1 MPDICIDNQHV
12 RRPVAGSYNGFA
24 RLAICMQTPFV
35 GYLTSSFMLQGAL
48 LAIEIAGLSMLAGL
62 ILGLGLAL
70 LRLSR
75 SRVLSGLAWF
85 YIWFMRG
92 TPLLLQLVFI
102 FDVLPAV
109 GLTFNAFTTAVV
121 GFSLN
126 EAAFTAE
133 IIRGGITSVN
143 RSQSTAATALGMPPL
158 LTLRRIILP
167 QAMRAILPALAN
179 QTISLIKGTS
189 IASVIFVNELTFRAE
204 QIVAQNFRFFEV
216 FTAAG
221 VIYLVMTSAV
231 ALGQIAAER
240 RFDFMREDRAGLGQ
254 RVLLFLGRGPSPS
267 PVPSPMP
274 EPPRERLPVLIAGI
288 CRDIAGTEAGPSVV
302 CWNVQKSYGEREVL
316 KSIDLTVATGEVV
329 VIMGPSGSGK
339 STLLRLINHLEPV
352 DWGEITVHGSHVG
365 YEKIPGGGL
374 RPTRKLAQARA
385 KARIGMVFQHFNLFE
400 HLTAIENIIEAPVTV
415 YRQSEQEARSIA
427 LRLLAAVGLARHAN
441 HYPHQLSGGQ
451 QQRVAIARALA
462 VSPRVMLFD
471 EPTSALDPELVGEVL
486 AVIRGLA
493 EAGMTMVIVTHE
505 VRFARDV
512 ADRVLFMDGGVIV
525 EQGPPEEVLDRPVQ
539 ERTQRFLRMV
549 SKTEEAVV

>member
-1 MPDICIDNQHV
+1 MQFV
-12 RRPVAGSYNGFA
+12 R
-24 RLAICMQTPFV
+24 
-35 GYLTSSFMLQGAL
+35 YLTSSFLLQGAL
-48 LAIEIAGLSMLAGL
+48 LAVEIAELAMLVGLV
-62 ILGLGLAL
+62 LGLALAL

-75 SRVLSGLAWF
+75 SRILSGIAWL
-85 YIWFMRG
+85 YIWLMRG

-102 FDVLPAV
+102 FNVLPAV
-109 GLTFNAFTTAVV
+109 GLTFGSFTTAVV

-133 IIRGGITSVN
+133 IIRGGIVSVN
-143 RSQSTAATALGMPPL
+143 RNQSIAAAALGMPPW

-204 QIVAQNFRFFEV
+204 LIVAQNFRFFEV

-221 VIYLVMTSAV
+221 MIYLAMTSAV
-231 ALGQIAAER
+231 ALIQLAAER
-240 RFDFMREDRAGLGQ
+240 RFDFMREDGVGIRQRLLMLAGQGA
-254 RVLLFLGRGPSPS
+254 PSPK
-267 PVPSPMP
+267 PKAHP
-274 EPPRERLPVLIAGI
+274 EPPRENLPVLISSI
-288 CRDIAGTEAGPSVV
+288 CRDLASANEEPCVV
-302 CWNVQKSYGEREVL
+302 CRNVQKAYGEREVL
-316 KSIDLTVATGEVV
+316 KSIDMTVHNGEVV

-339 STLLRLINHLEPV
+339 STLLRLINHLERL
-352 DWGEITVHGSHVG
+352 DWGEITVHGNHVG
-365 YEKIPGGGL
+365 YTRIQGGAL
-374 RPTRKLAQARA
+374 RPTRRLAQARA
-385 KARIGMVFQHFNLFE
+385 DARIGMVFQHFNLFD
-400 HLTAIENIIEAPVTV
+400 HLTALDNVAEAPVTV
-415 YRQSEQEARSIA
+415 YRQSAGSSRTVA
-427 LRLLAAVGLARHAN
+427 LRLLAAVGLARHAS

-493 EAGMTMVIVTHE
+493 EAGMTMIIVTHE

-525 EQGPPEEVLDRPVQ
+525 EQGSAEQVLDRPVQ
-539 ERTQRFLRMV
+539 ERTRRFLRMV
-549 SKTEEAVV
+549 SKTDEAVEVAG

>member
-1 MPDICIDNQHV
+1 MPN
-12 RRPVAGSYNGFA
+12 N
-24 RLAICMQTPFV
+24 FV
-35 GYLTSSFMLQGAL
+35 TYLTSSFMLQGAL
-48 LAIEIAGLSMLAGL
+48 LALEIAGLAMAAGL

-75 SRVLSGLAWF
+75 SSVLSGIAWF

-109 GLTFNAFTTAVV
+109 GLTFGTFTTAVV

-133 IIRGGITSVN
+133 IIRGGILSVN

-189 IASVIFVNELTFRAE
+189 IASVIFVNELTLRAE
-204 QIVAQNFRFFEV
+204 QIVAQNFRFFQV

-221 VIYLVMTSAV
+221 LIYLTMTSAV
-231 ALGQIAAER
+231 AVAQLAAER
-240 RFDFMREDRAGLGQ
+240 RFDFMRDDRTGISG
-254 RVLLFLGRGPSPS
+254 RLLSIFGRSKPAEPAAE
-267 PVPSPMP
+267 PRP
-274 EPPRERLPVLIAGI
+274 EPPRERLPTLIAGI
-288 CRDIAGTEAGPSVV
+288 CRDLASTNAEPCVV
-302 CWNVQKSYGEREVL
+302 CRNVQKSYGTREVL
-316 KSIDLTVATGEVV
+316 KSIDMTVHTGEVV

-339 STLLRLINHLEPV
+339 STLLRLINHLEPLG
-352 DWGEITVHGSHVG
+352 WGEITVHGIHVG

-374 RPTRKLAQARA
+374 RPTRRLAQARA

-400 HLTAIENIIEAPVTV
+400 HLTTLENVIEAPVTV
-415 YRQSEQEARSIA
+415 YHEPPDDARAIG
-427 LRLLAAVGLARHAN
+427 LRLLAAVGLARHAE
-441 HYPHQLSGGQ
+441 HFPHQLSGGQ

-493 EAGMTMVIVTHE
+493 EAGMTMIIVTHE

-512 ADRVLFMDGGVIV
+512 ADRILFMDDGLIV
-525 EQGPPEEVLDRPVQ
+525 EQGAAEQVLDRPVQ
-539 ERTQRFLRMV
+539 ERTRRFLRMV
-549 SKTEEAVV
+549 NKIEEEIV

>member
-1 MPDICIDNQHV
+1 MPLHFI
-12 RRPVAGSYNGFA
+12 
-24 RLAICMQTPFV
+24 
-35 GYLTSSFMLQGAL
+35 GYLTSSFLLQGAL
-48 LAIEIAGLSMLAGL
+48 LAIEIAGLAMIVGL
-62 ILGLGLAL
+62 ILGLALAL

-75 SRVLSGLAWF
+75 SKILSGIAWF

-102 FDVLPAV
+102 FNVLPAV
-109 GLTFNAFTTAVV
+109 GLTFGSFTTAVV

-133 IIRGGITSVN
+133 IIRGGIVSVN
-143 RSQSTAATALGMPPL
+143 RSQSVAAAALGMPGW

-221 VIYLVMTSAV
+221 MIYLAMTSAI
-231 ALGQIAAER
+231 ALVQLGAER
-240 RFDFMREDRAGLGQ
+240 RFDFMREADTGIGGRLLAMAG
-254 RVLLFLGRGPSPS
+254 RTRPPT
-267 PVPSPMP
+267 PKPP
-274 EPPRERLPVLIAGI
+274 EPPRERLPDLIAGI
-288 CRDIAGTEAGPSVV
+288 CSDLATADGEPCVV
-302 CWNVQKSYGEREVL
+302 CRNVQKAYGEREVL
-316 KSIDLTVATGEVV
+316 KSIDMTVRSGEVV

-339 STLLRLINHLEPV
+339 STLLRLINHLEPL

-365 YEKIPGGGL
+365 YTKIPGGGM

-385 KARIGMVFQHFNLFE
+385 DARIGMVFQHFNLFD
-400 HLTAIENIIEAPVTV
+400 HLTVLDNVAEAPVTV
-415 YRQSEQEARSIA
+415 YRQSPTAARAIA
-427 LRLLAAVGLARHAN
+427 SRLLAAVGLARHAS

-493 EAGMTMVIVTHE
+493 EAGMTMIIVTHE

-525 EQGPPEEVLDRPVQ
+525 EQGAADQVRDRPVQ
-539 ERTQRFLRMV
+539 ERTRRFLRMV
-549 SKTEEAVV
+549 SKVDEAVA

>member
-1 MPDICIDNQHV
+1 MRWLLCQVINPMLIH
-12 RRPVAGSYNGFA
+12 F
-24 RLAICMQTPFV
+24 L
-35 GYLTSSFMLQGAL
+35 GYLTSSFLLQGAL
-48 LAIEIAGLSMLAGL
+48 LALEIAGLAMVAGL
-62 ILGLGLAL
+62 FLGLGLAL

-75 SRVLSGLAWF
+75 SAILSGIAWF

-109 GLTFNAFTTAVV
+109 GLTFGTFTTAVV

-133 IIRGGITSVN
+133 IIRGGIVSVN
-143 RSQSTAATALGMPPL
+143 RSQSTAAAALGMPPL

-204 QIVAQNFRFFEV
+204 QVVAQNFRFFEV
-216 FTAAG
+216 FSAAG
-221 VIYLVMTSAV
+221 MIYLAMTSAV
-231 ALGQIAAER
+231 ALVQLAAER
-240 RFDFMREDRAGLGQ
+240 RFDFMREDRRGIRQ
-254 RVLLFLGRGPSPS
+254 RLLAIGGRGTPPA
-267 PVPSPMP
+267 PKPKPQPPP
-274 EPPRERLPVLIAGI
+274 EHLPALIASI
-288 CRDIAGTEAGPSVV
+288 CRDTISTDTSSGVV
-302 CWNVQKSYGEREVL
+302 CRNVQKSYGEREVL
-316 KSIDLTVATGEVV
+316 KSVDMVVQSGEVV

-339 STLLRLINHLEPV
+339 STLLRLINHLEPL

-365 YEKIPGGGL
+365 YERIPGGGV
-374 RPTRKLAQARA
+374 RPIRKLAQARA
-385 KARIGMVFQHFNLFE
+385 KARIGMVFQHFNLFD
-400 HLTAIENIIEAPVTV
+400 HLSALDNVIEAPVTV
-415 YRQSEQEARSIA
+415 YGQSPDDARA
-427 LRLLAAVGLARHAN
+427 VGMRLLAAVGLARHAD

-493 EAGMTMVIVTHE
+493 EAGMTMIIVTHE

-512 ADRVLFMDGGVIV
+512 ADRILFMDGGVIV
-525 EQGPPEEVLDRPVQ
+525 EQGDPHQVLDRPVH
-539 ERTQRFLRMV
+539 ERTRRFLRMV
-549 SKTEEAVV
+549 NKTEEEVADPVRA

>member
-1 MPDICIDNQHV
+1 MPTHFI
-12 RRPVAGSYNGFA
+12 
-24 RLAICMQTPFV
+24 
-35 GYLTSSFMLQGAL
+35 GYLTSSFLLQGAL
-48 LAIEIAGLSMLAGL
+48 LAAEIAGLAMIAGL

-70 LRLSR
+70 LRLSH
-75 SRVLSGLAWF
+75 SSMLSGIAWF

-109 GLTFNAFTTAVV
+109 GLTFSAFVTAVV

-133 IIRGGITSVN
+133 IIRGGIQSVN
-143 RSQSTAATALGMPPL
+143 RSQSIAATALGMPPL

-179 QTISLIKGTS
+179 QTIGLIKGTS

-216 FTAAG
+216 FAAAG
-221 VIYLVMTSAV
+221 VVYLVMTSAV
-231 ALGQIAAER
+231 ALGQVAAECH
-240 RFDFMREDRAGLGQ
+240 FDFMREDGAGIRRLLLSAIG
-254 RVLLFLGRGPSPS
+254 RVQP
-267 PVPSPMP
+267 P
-274 EPPRERLPVLIAGI
+274 EPPAAPRPEFPRESLPGLIAGI
-288 CRDIAGTEAGPSVV
+288 GGNLAHAAAGPCVV
-302 CWNVQKSYGEREVL
+302 CRNVQKSYGHREVL
-316 KSIDLTVATGEVV
+316 KSVDMTVQTGEVV

-339 STLLRLINHLEPV
+339 STLLRLINHLEPL
-352 DWGEITVHGSHVG
+352 DWGEITVDGSHVG

-400 HLTAIENIIEAPVTV
+400 HRTALDNITEAPVSV
-415 YRQSEQEARSIA
+415 YHQSPDGARNNA
-427 LRLLAAVGLARHAN
+427 RRLLAAVGLSRHAD
-441 HYPHQLSGGQ
+441 HFPHQLSGGQ

-493 EAGMTMVIVTHE
+493 EAGITMIIVTHE

-512 ADRVLFMDGGVIV
+512 ADRVIFMDGGVVV
-525 EQGPPEEVLDRPVQ
+525 EQGTPEQVLDRPAN

-549 SKTEEAVV
+549 TKTEEIV

>member
-1 MPDICIDNQHV
+1 MSTH
-12 RRPVAGSYNGFA
+12 
-24 RLAICMQTPFV
+24 LL
-35 GYLTSSFMLQGAL
+35 GYLTSTFLLQGAL
-48 LAIEIAGLSMLAGL
+48 LALEIAGLAMLVGL

-75 SRVLSGLAWF
+75 SAILSGIAWF

-109 GLTFNAFTTAVV
+109 GLTFGTFTTAVV

-133 IIRGGITSVN
+133 IIRGGIVSVN
-143 RSQSTAATALGMPPL
+143 RSQSTAASALGMPPL

-216 FTAAG
+216 FAAAG
-221 VIYLVMTSAV
+221 MIYLVMTSAV
-231 ALGQIAAER
+231 ALAQLGAER
-240 RFDFMREDRAGLGQ
+240 RFDFMREDRGGIRQ
-254 RVLLFLGRGPSPS
+254 RLLTAMGRGRP
-267 PVPSPMP
+267 PVPESGTHP
-274 EPPRERLPVLIAGI
+274 EPPRERLPTLIASI
-288 CRDIAGTEAGPSVV
+288 CRDLASTDAGPCVV
-302 CWNVQKSYGEREVL
+302 CRNVQKSYGPREVL
-316 KSIDLTVATGEVV
+316 KSVDMTVRSGEVV

-339 STLLRLINHLEPV
+339 STLLRLINHLEAL
-352 DWGEITVHGSHVG
+352 DWGEITVHGGHVG
-365 YEKIPGGGL
+365 YERVPGGGF
-374 RPTRKLAQARA
+374 RSIRKLAQARA
-385 KARIGMVFQHFNLFE
+385 GARIGMVFQHFNLFD
-400 HLTAIENIIEAPVTV
+400 HLSALDNVAEAPVTV
-415 YRQSEQEARSIA
+415 YGQSPDNARAVSM
-427 LRLLAAVGLARHAN
+427 RLLAAVGLAHHARQ
-441 HYPHQLSGGQ
+441 YPHQLSGGQ

-493 EAGMTMVIVTHE
+493 EAGMTMIIVTHE
-505 VRFARDV
+505 VRFAREV
-512 ADRVLFMDGGVIV
+512 ADRILFMDGGVIV
-525 EQGPPEEVLDRPVQ
+525 EQGDAEQVLDRPVQ
-539 ERTQRFLRMV
+539 ERTRRFLRMV
-549 SKTEEAVV
+549 NKTEEAVA

>member
-1 MPDICIDNQHV
+1 MPTH
-12 RRPVAGSYNGFA
+12 F
-24 RLAICMQTPFV
+24 L
-35 GYLTSSFMLQGAL
+35 GYLTSWFLLQGAL
-48 LAIEIAGLSMLAGL
+48 LALEIAGLAMVVGL

-75 SRVLSGLAWF
+75 SAILSGIAWF

-109 GLTFNAFTTAVV
+109 GLTFGTFTTAVV

-133 IIRGGITSVN
+133 IIRGGIVSVN
-143 RSQSTAATALGMPPL
+143 RSQSTAASALGMPPL
-158 LTLRRIILP
+158 LSLRRIILP

-179 QTISLIKGTS
+179 QMISLIKGTS

-216 FTAAG
+216 FAAAG
-221 VIYLVMTSAV
+221 MIYLAMTSAV
-231 ALGQIAAER
+231 ALAQLGAER
-240 RFDFMREDRAGLGQ
+240 RFDFMREDRAGMRQ
-254 RVLLFLGRGPSPS
+254 RWLTAIGRPRPPAPQSDTH
-267 PVPSPMP
+267 P
-274 EPPRERLPVLIAGI
+274 EPPRERLPTLIASI
-288 CRDIAGTEAGPSVV
+288 CRDLVNTDADPCVV
-302 CWNVQKSYGEREVL
+302 CRNVQKAYGAREVL
-316 KSIDLTVATGEVV
+316 KSVDITVHSGEVV

-339 STLLRLINHLEPV
+339 STLLRLINHLEAL

-365 YEKIPGGGL
+365 YERVPGGGL
-374 RPTRKLAQARA
+374 RSIRKLAQARVR
-385 KARIGMVFQHFNLFE
+385 ARIGMVFQHFNLFD
-400 HLTAIENIIEAPVTV
+400 HLSALDNVAEAPVTV
-415 YRQSEQEARSIA
+415 HGHSPDNARAVSM
-427 LRLLAAVGLARHAN
+427 RLLAAVGLARHAN

-493 EAGMTMVIVTHE
+493 EAGMTMIIVTHE
-505 VRFARDV
+505 VGFAREV
-512 ADRVLFMDGGVIV
+512 ADRILFMDGGVIV
-525 EQGPPEEVLDRPVQ
+525 EQGDAKQVLDRPVH
-539 ERTQRFLRMV
+539 ERTRRFLRMV
-549 SKTEEAVV
+549 SKTEEAVA

>member
-1 MPDICIDNQHV
+1 M
-12 RRPVAGSYNGFA
+12 GF
-24 RLAICMQTPFV
+24 LNYMISPF
-35 GYLTSSFMLQGAL
+35 LLKGAW
-48 LAIEIAGLSMLAGL
+48 LAIEIAALSMVFGL
-62 ILGLGLAL
+62 LLGLGLAL

-75 SRVLSGLAWF
+75 HAVVSGTAWL

-109 GLTFNAFTTAVV
+109 GLTFDTFTTAVL

-133 IIRGGITSVN
+133 IIRGGIMSVN
-143 RSQSTAATALGMPPL
+143 RSQSVAAAALGMPPL

-204 QIVAQNFRFFEV
+204 QIVGQNFRFFQV

-221 VIYLVMTSAV
+221 LIYLIMTSAV
-231 ALGQIAAER
+231 AAGQIAAER
-240 RFDFMREDRAGLGQ
+240 RFDFMREKVPGRL
-254 RVLLFLGRGPSPS
+254 VSFLKRNRPPPPASAPR
-267 PVPSPMP
+267 PD
-274 EPPRERLPVLIAGI
+274 PPRERLPALIAGI
-288 CRDIAGTEAGPSVV
+288 CRDLVTADALPSVV
-302 CWNVQKSYGEREVL
+302 CRNVQKSYGDREIL
-316 KSIDLTVATGEVV
+316 KSIDLTVHTGEVV

-339 STLLRLINHLEPV
+339 STLLRLINHLEPL
-352 DWGEITVHGSHVG
+352 DWGEITVDGRHVG

-385 KARIGMVFQHFNLFE
+385 DARIGMVFQHFNLFE
-400 HLTAIENIIEAPVTV
+400 HLSALENVMEAPVTV
-415 YRQSEQEARSIA
+415 YRRSSEDTRSIG
-427 LRLLAAVGLARHAN
+427 LRLLSAVGLARHAD
-441 HYPHQLSGGQ
+441 HLPHRLSGGQ

-486 AVIRGLA
+486 GVIRGLA
-493 EAGMTMVIVTHE
+493 EAGMTMIIVTHE

-525 EQGPPEEVLDRPVQ
+525 EQGTPEQVLDHPVQ

-549 SKTEEAVV
+549 GKTEEVAA